1 VNDKDGVGDLVGIVD
16 GGAIPVE
23 VGRLWPWADEMIG
36 VVTLEAGG
44 VGAEGGEVCNAEPAG
59 AGGEPVCGGERAQ
72 DGESARACAGND
84 GAVGVGVTSVGEER
98 RDVDAVLY
106 VQDAPVAVEVG
117 AVGAAVAGATPVV
130 DVDDGE
136 AAAREEL
143 DAQFQPDTRVAGR
156 TRVRLH
162 DQRWSLPGWSSD
174 GVVGRR
180 VVGGVHCAAVAGR
193 DLEALGNRDI
203 AGVQVW
209 IGVGEYLD
217 TTIGQAQRD
226 HRGAGGGACGDE
238 RELVAGRAQVRLDGG
253 E

>member
-1 VNDKDGVGDLVGIVD
+1 VDVVGAAQAVALAGESEFGDGDGVLSECRDDRLGLLGGHHLVVEAVNDKDGVGDLVGIVE
-16 GGAIPVE
+16 GGTLPVE

-143 DAQFQPDTRVAGR
+143 DAQFQPDTRASLVGPGCGCTISGGR
-156 TRVRLH
+156 C
-162 DQRWSLPGWSSD
+162 PGGPVTAWL
-174 GVVGRR
+174 
-180 VVGGVHCAAVAGR
+180 VGG
-193 DLEALGNRDI
+193 
-203 AGVQVW
+203 
-209 IGVGEYLD
+209 
-217 TTIGQAQRD
+217 
-226 HRGAGGGACGDE
+226 
-238 RELVAGRAQVRLDGG
+238 
-253 E
+253 